1 MSERRSE
8 SEDRRLLGELLIEAG
23 LVTREGLVAGLEE
36 QRLRGGR
43 LGYNLL
49 KLGRVTPA
57 SLHLFL
63 RENFE
68 VLSPELMQ
76 ALRTSP
82 AVDLIP
88 PRLAH
93 FYGMVPLRVEDGV
106 LSLAVASADTP
117 RLIPAVEELTGLR
130 VDPLI
135 CPPALIA
142 DALATFYPQEV
153 EAGVV
158 HRAVGDNLFVLSDR
172 KRGIRP
178 LLPEAVRED
187 APAADWLRA
196 IGAEAV
202 RRTARRIRVDPLPGE
217 IRVTFRGAD
226 RDDPRM
232 SLPRGAYPGLAALL
246 EGLSRLSARGRIVP
260 REGRIL
266 LTIDGRRLAASVLAL
281 PGFEGDSYT
290 LDLRDERIEPPSAED
305 LARDL
310 PALPPAL
317 DRLAT
322 SRRGLLVIAG
332 PGEPEEGAGLAALAS
347 LLGDRLPRRAA
358 VGPGASVPGFDGA
371 GATSGEEEAPLVPRL
386 ERSLAGAPDL
396 LAVPDLGRP
405 GVAVAAFALARERVV
420 LAPVRAADAFAAVE
434 WMARAGLRPGAEDAV
449 AGVLGVRLME
459 RLCGACRRPCDLRDL
474 FPPGPRHAWPAGSY
488 HAGQGC
494 EACRGSG
501 LLHLE
506 PVFEFL
512 AVSFEDG
519 VFRPGVV
526 AGALRRQRE
535 REGMTTLVQAALRK
549 ASAGVV
555 DVREPLRLLL
565 HEQR

>member
-8 SEDRRLLGELLIEAG
+8 GEDRRLLGELLIEAG

-63 RENFE
+63 RDNFE

-88 PRLAH
+88 SRLAH

-106 LSLAVASADTP
+106 LSLAMASADTP

-142 DALATFYPQEV
+142 DALASFYPQEI

-178 LLPEAVRED
+178 MLPEAVRED

-202 RRTARRIRVDPLPGE
+202 RRTARRVRIDPLPGE

-232 SLPRGAYPGLAALL
+232 SLPRGAYPGVAALL
-246 EGLSRLSARGRIVP
+246 EGISRLSGRGRVVP
-260 REGRIL
+260 REGRFV

-290 LDLRDERIEPPSAED
+290 LDLSDERVERPSAED

-310 PALPPAL
+310 PGLPPAL
-317 DRLAT
+317 DRLAA
-322 SRRGLLVIAG
+322 SRRGLLVLAG
-332 PGEPEEGAGLAALAS
+332 PGEPEEAAGLRALAAL
-347 LLGDRLPRRAA
+347 LGERLARRAA
-358 VGPGASVPGFDGA
+358 VGPRCSVPGFDGA
-371 GATSGEEEAPLVPRL
+371 GPAGDEEEASLASRL
-386 ERSLAGAPDL
+386 ERSLVGAPDL
-396 LAVPDLGRP
+396 LLMPEMGLP
-405 GVAVAAFALARERVV
+405 GSAAAAFTQARERVV
-420 LAPVRAADAFAAVE
+420 LAPVRAADCFAAVE
-434 WMARAGLRPGAEDAV
+434 WMARAGLGTSAEEAV
-449 AGVLGVRLME
+449 AGVLGIRLME

-474 FPPGPRHAWPAGSY
+474 FPPGPRHTWPAGSY

-501 LLHLE
+501 QLHLE

-512 AVSFEDG
+512 PVSSEVG
-519 VFRPGVV
+519 LFRPGVL
-526 AGALRRQRE
+526 AGSLRRQRE